1 MFSSSRAR
9 GEGRRGTAWSATR
22 RALRRLPG
30 RILITTLAAASLLI
44 PVGAAPASAAY
55 QPGEPPGVN
64 PGTPPWT
71 GQANP
76 IPDPPASF
84 DPTQSTLASIF
95 NADVAAGGTSYWFD
109 RILARPFSAG
119 DSTSLMTRGRA
130 LYMYTHNP
138 AVLGFAGR
146 GTGANGGG
154 GYAYRQPPTTGPAV
168 NLYTV
173 TLSSGSLTEDT
184 SQRVQYPSY
193 FSTVFNQPGLTVG
206 EKKFITDNDVAVT
219 DMTLTNTGSS
229 PQSITLT
236 AASPIATTASANG
249 TELTG
254 NVTLRYALSTFQ
266 ARMSGDGFTVSGN
279 NLTRTVNID
288 PGASV
293 SLKVQLGAISND
305 IPASA
310 TDYQRYRGYD
320 ANTAWLTQMYEYN
333 KFWVDNVPYL
343 DIPDKNV
350 EKISYY
356 RLWENRFNLFDGN
369 IPGNDYQ
376 FPTDLE
382 GALGY
387 NNQISLTVPMRLQD
401 LQFYRDPEYSYGPI
415 LSQGEESGCQAFHDQ
430 PGNTGNWNN
439 TYEQWTGEQAW
450 QAYLIHGGPK
460 SIVQQLAHYA
470 ECDLKGTLAKF
481 DTNHDNLIEYSS
493 GTLPGN
499 DADSVAF
506 GYYGTVGQ
514 DRTETSYWYS
524 EAKTAAA
531 EYTLLGNT
539 AKADEMNSIADGIQK
554 AILTNL
560 WASGPVTDSPASNG
574 PSCTD
579 TGPRVAGE
587 IGNAV
592 SLCGTNEYVTLPA
605 GIVSGL
611 HDFTVS
617 AWVNPRADT
626 AWSRVFD
633 FGTGTGV
640 YMFLTVSA
648 GGGPVRFAI
657 TTGGSG
663 AEQQLNAPSGQ
674 LPLNTWTHLA
684 VTLSG
689 TTGTLYINGNPV
701 ATNTNMTLNPS
712 SLGNTTNN
720 WIGKSQFGDPNLNA
734 AVDDFNIYS
743 RALSASEVATLA
755 GGQAGAGD
763 VADYK
768 FDEAS
773 GATAIDSSGSG
784 HDATIVPAPP
794 KPTITCPGNVFLQ
807 KDLATG
813 NLVCWKDQQ
822 NFTPFTD
829 RVAPDTS
836 EYTQALRY
844 YASPSDFPLFP
855 VYTADQADKAAEV
868 ACGSTCSA
876 LAGGSSNNFS
886 NINETLQA
894 RLFSTA
900 LRYYPSQ
907 YITPDMYW
915 QMIEWQAWN
924 EDINGN
930 NTLPDNN
937 EFFFNWNPTT
947 QTLGRSS
954 IHHDVLGSFN
964 WMMYQDVAGLQPRLD
979 DQVELWPIDMGLDHF
994 TIDNVSYHG
1003 ANLTVVWQKP
1013 GGTQYYQAA
1022 PMGYSLY
1029 VNGQRAFTVSDLEHV
1044 LYNSAN
1050 GQVSFP
1056 DGGGAQLNYQATV
1069 PLQAADQVNL
1079 SGNTRIVD
1087 SLQKAGVNLTPAAT
1101 AAGTGD
1107 NLAAGQ
1113 TASAS
1118 FTTTTP
1124 ASQATSPA
1132 NAVDGFTISGLP
1144 VVSGPY
1150 VGTNPIWGD
1159 LGSPNAQD
1167 WLQIDLGAQTTFN
1180 NVKLYF
1186 YNNKQFGSGGNTYR
1200 EPSAYTV
1207 QYYNGSAWVD
1217 APGQLFSPGAPAPN
1231 YNEVSFKPVTAQLV
1245 RVLMTRQTGFAVGVK
1260 EMQVFNTNPLAKG
1273 FWSNSNGQ
1281 AIISGGGTSST
1292 GVCDLS
1298 TSLRQYVP
1306 FQDLGAT
1313 ANCAQVASYVDSVMS
1328 AATCSGS
1335 SCNGMLKA
1343 QMLATALDVYLDDPA
1358 LASASVDLTGICT
1371 DTTCSATEDDSG
1383 AFGGA
1388 ASLTVSQILAY
1399 AAGQSSAGGG
1409 TWYGNVK
1416 ANQVMAKDVF
1426 QAISNQEASSP

>member
-1 MFSSSRAR
+1 MAL
-9 GEGRRGTAWSATR
+9 GAW
-22 RALRRLPG
+22 RRLPV
-30 RILITTLAAASLLI
+30 RIIVAGLTAVALVVPAGVAAH
-44 PVGAAPASAAY
+44 AAY
-55 QPGEPPGVN
+55 QPGEPPGIN
-64 PGTPPWT
+64 PGAPPWT

-76 IPDPPASF
+76 VPDPPASV
-84 DPTQSTLASIF
+84 DPGQSTLQAIF

-109 RILARPFSAG
+109 RLLARPFSAS

-154 GYAYRQPPTTGPAV
+154 GFAYRQPPTTGPAV
-168 NLYTV
+168 SLYTV
-173 TLSSGSLTEDT
+173 ALSSGALTEDT

-193 FSTVFNQPGLTVG
+193 FSAAFNSPGLTVG

-219 DMTLTNTGSS
+219 DLTLTNTGTAT
-229 PQSITLT
+229 QSITLT
-236 AASPIATTASANG
+236 AASPIATTPSADG
-249 TELTG
+249 TEVTG
-254 NVTLRYALSTFQ
+254 TVPLRYGLSTFQ
-266 ARMSGDGFTVSGN
+266 ARMSGDGFTASGTS
-279 NLTRTVNID
+279 LTRTVSID

-293 SLKVQLGAISND
+293 SLKVQLGAISAD

-310 TDYQRYRGYD
+310 TDYLRYRGYD

-333 KFWVDNVPYL
+333 AFWVNDVPYL

-415 LSQGEESGCQAFHDQ
+415 LSQGQESGCQSFHDN

-460 SIVQQLAHYA
+460 SIVAQLAQSA

-506 GYYGTVGQ
+506 GYYGTQPQ

-524 EAKTAAA
+524 EARTAAA
-531 EYTLLGNT
+531 EYTLLGNK
-539 AKADEMNSIADGIQK
+539 AKADEMNGIADNIQT

-560 WASGPVTDSPASNG
+560 WASGPVTDNPASG
-574 PSCTD
+574 GAPCTD
-579 TGPRVAGE
+579 TGARVPGE
-587 IGNAV
+587 IGNAL
-592 SLCGTNEYVTLPA
+592 SLCGTNEYVSLPA

-617 AWVNPRADT
+617 VWVNPRADT

-648 GGGPVRFAI
+648 GGGPARFAI
-657 TTGGSG
+657 TTGGGG
-663 AEQQLNAPSGQ
+663 AEQQINAPAGQ

-689 TTGTLYINGNPV
+689 TTGTLYVNGSPV
-701 ATNTNMTLNPS
+701 ATNANMTLNPA

-734 AVDDFNIYS
+734 TVDDFNIYS
-743 RALSASEVATLA
+743 RALPAAEIATLA

-773 GATAIDSSGSG
+773 GATATDSSGSG
-784 HDATIVPAPP
+784 HDATIVPAPVKQP
-794 KPTITCPGNVFLQ
+794 ITCPGNVFLQ

-822 NFTPFTD
+822 NFSPFID
-829 RVAPDTS
+829 RVPPDTS
-836 EYTQALRY
+836 QYTQALRY
-844 YASPSDFPLFP
+844 YATPGEFPLFP

-868 ACGSTCSA
+868 ACGSTCSP

-900 LRYYPSQ
+900 LRYYSSQ

-924 EDINGN
+924 EDIGGN
-930 NTLPDNN
+930 NQLPDNN
-937 EFFFNWNPTT
+937 EFYFNWNATS

-964 WMMYQDVAGLQPRLD
+964 WMMYQDVAGLQPRID
-979 DQVELWPIDMGLDHF
+979 NQVELWPIDMGLDHF
-994 TIDNVSYHG
+994 AVDNVSYHG
-1003 ANLTVVWQKP
+1003 ANLTIVWQKP

-1029 VNGQRAFTVSDLEHV
+1029 VNGRRAFTVSDLQHV
-1044 LYNSAN
+1044 VYDSLT
-1050 GQVSFP
+1050 GRVSFP
-1056 DGGGAQLNYQATV
+1056 DGGDAQVQFQAIA
-1069 PLQAADQVNL
+1069 PLLAADQVNL
-1079 SGNTRIVD
+1079 SGNARIVD
-1087 SLQKAGVNLTPAAT
+1087 SFQKAGVNLTAT
-1101 AAGTGD
+1101 APVAGTGV
-1107 NLAAGQ
+1107 NLAAGK
-1113 TASAS
+1113 TATAS
-1118 FTTTTP
+1118 FTTTSP
-1124 ASQATSPA
+1124 AAQATSPA
-1132 NAVDGFTISGLP
+1132 NAVDGFTTSGLP
-1144 VVSGPY
+1144 VVSGSY

-1159 LGSPNAQD
+1159 LGTPNAQD
-1167 WLQIDLGAQTTFN
+1167 WLQVDLGKPATFD

-1186 YNNKQFGSGGNTYR
+1186 YSNKQFGSGGNTYR

-1207 QYYNGSAWVD
+1207 QYYNGSAWAD
-1217 APGQLFSPGAPAPN
+1217 APGQLRSPGTPAPN
-1231 YNEVSFKPVTAQLV
+1231 YNEVSFRPVTAQLV
-1245 RVLMTRQTGFAVGVK
+1245 RVLVTPHAGFAVGVK
-1260 EMQVFNTNPLAKG
+1260 EMQVFNASPLGKG
-1273 FWSNSNGQ
+1273 FWANPVGLVT
-1281 AIISGGGTSST
+1281 ILTGGSSSA
-1292 GVCDLS
+1292 GVCDL
-1298 TSLRQYVP
+1298 TTALRQYAP
-1306 FQDLGAT
+1306 FQDLKAT
-1313 ANCAQVASYVDSVMS
+1313 ANCGQVALYVAAVM
-1328 AATCSGS
+1328 ATANCGGPG
-1335 SCNGMLKA
+1335 CNSMLKA
-1343 QMLATALDVYLDDPA
+1343 QLLAAALDAYVNDPA

-1371 DTTCSATEDDSG
+1371 DAAGCSTQDDSG

-1399 AAGQSSAGGG
+1399 AAGQSNVGGSS
-1409 TWYGNVK
+1409 WYGNVK
-1416 ANQVMAKDVF
+1416 ATQVMAVGVF
-1426 QAISNQEASSP
+1426 QAISNQEASSPA

>member
-1 MFSSSRAR
+1 MAR
-9 GEGRRGTAWSATR
+9 GAV
-22 RALRRLPG
+22 RRLPV
-30 RILITTLAAASLLI
+30 RIVIAGLAAMALLI
-44 PVGAAPASAAY
+44 PAGAPANAAY

-64 PGTPPWT
+64 PGIPPWT
-71 GQANP
+71 GQASP
-76 IPDPPASF
+76 VPDPPASL
-84 DPTQSTLASIF
+84 DPAHSTLQAIF
-95 NADVAAGGTSYWFD
+95 DADVAAGGTSYWFD
-109 RILARPFSAG
+109 RLLARPFSAS

-138 AVLGFAGR
+138 SVLGFAGR

-154 GYAYRQPPTTGPAV
+154 GYAYRQPPTAGPAV

-173 TLSSGSLTEDT
+173 TLSSGALTEDT

-193 FSTVFNQPGLTVG
+193 FSAVFSSPGLTVG
-206 EKKFITDNDVAVT
+206 EKKFITGNDVAVT
-219 DMTLTNTGSS
+219 DLTLTNTGSAA
-229 PQSITLT
+229 QSITLT
-236 AASPIATTASANG
+236 ATSPITTAPSADG
-249 TELTG
+249 SELTG
-254 NVTLRYALSTFQ
+254 TVSLRYALSTFQ
-266 ARMSGDGFTVSGN
+266 ARMSGDGFTASGTG
-279 NLTRTVNID
+279 LTRTVSID

-293 SLKVQLGAISND
+293 SLKVQLGSISGD

-310 TDYQRYRGYD
+310 ADYQRYRGYD
-320 ANTAWLTQMYEYN
+320 ANAAWLTQMLEYN
-333 KFWVDNVPYL
+333 AFWVDNVPYL

-369 IPGNDYQ
+369 IAGNDYQ
-376 FPTDLE
+376 FPADLE

-401 LQFYRDPEYSYGPI
+401 LQFYRDPEYSYGPV
-415 LSQGEESGCQAFHDQ
+415 LSQGQESGCQSFHDN

-460 SIVQQLAHYA
+460 SIVAQLARSA

-506 GYYGTVGQ
+506 GYYGTVPQ

-531 EYTLLGNT
+531 EYTLLGNR
-539 AKADEMNSIADGIQK
+539 AKADEMNAIADNIK
-554 AILTNL
+554 NAILGNL
-560 WASGPVTDSPASNG
+560 WASGPVTDNPASG
-574 PSCTD
+574 GASCTD
-579 TGPRVAGE
+579 TGARVPGK
-587 IGNAV
+587 IGNAI
-592 SLCGTNEYVTLPA
+592 SLCGTNEYVSLPA
-605 GIVSGL
+605 GVVSGL

-633 FGTGTGV
+633 FGTGTGT

-657 TTGGSG
+657 TTGGGG
-663 AEQQLNAPSGQ
+663 AEQQVTAPAGQ

-689 TTGTLYINGNPV
+689 TTGTLYINGSPV
-701 ATNTNMTLNPS
+701 AANANLTLTPS
-712 SLGNTTNN
+712 SLGNTTDN
-720 WIGKSQFGDPNLNA
+720 WIGRSQFGDPSLNA
-734 AVDDFNIYS
+734 NVDDFNIYS
-743 RALSASEVATLA
+743 RALPATDIATLA

-763 VADYK
+763 VADYA
-768 FDEAS
+768 FDEDS
-773 GATAIDSSGSG
+773 GATAVDSSGAG
-784 HDATIVPAPP
+784 HNATVVPAPV
-794 KPTITCPGNVFLQ
+794 KPSISCPGNVFLQ

-813 NLVCWKDQQ
+813 SLVCWKDQQ
-822 NFTPFTD
+822 NFAPFID
-829 RVAPDTS
+829 RVPPDTGQ
-836 EYTQALRY
+836 YTQALRY
-844 YASPSDFPLFP
+844 YANSSEFPLFP
-855 VYTADQADKAAEV
+855 VYTANQADKAAET
-868 ACGSTCSA
+868 ACGPACSP
-876 LAGGSSNNFS
+876 LASGSSNNFS

-900 LRYYPSQ
+900 LRFYPSP
-907 YITPDMYW
+907 YITADMYW

-924 EDINGN
+924 EDIGGN
-930 NTLPDNN
+930 NQLPDNN
-937 EFFFNWNPTT
+937 EFFFTWDPAT
-947 QTLGRSS
+947 QTLGRSG

-964 WMMYQDVAGLQPRLD
+964 WMLYQDVAGLQPRMD
-979 DQVELWPIDMGLDHF
+979 NQVELWPIDMGLDHF
-994 TIDNVSYHG
+994 ATDNVSYHG

-1029 VNGQRAFTVSDLEHV
+1029 VNGRRAFTASDLQHV
-1044 LYNSAN
+1044 VYDSLT
-1050 GQVSFP
+1050 GRVSFP
-1056 DGGGAQLNYQATV
+1056 DGGDAKLLYRAIA
-1069 PLQAADQVNL
+1069 PLLAADQVNL
-1079 SGNTRIVD
+1079 SGNARIAD
-1087 SLQKAGVNLTPAAT
+1087 SFQKAGVNLTAT
-1101 AAGTGD
+1101 APVAGTAV
-1107 NLAAGQ
+1107 NLAAGK

-1118 FTTTTP
+1118 FTTTSP
-1124 ASQATSPA
+1124 ASQATDPA
-1132 NAVDGFTISGLP
+1132 NAVDGFTTSGLP
-1144 VVSGPY
+1144 VVSGSY

-1167 WLQIDLGAQTTFN
+1167 WLQADLAAPKTFDN
-1180 NVKLYF
+1180 MKLYF
-1186 YNNKQFGSGGNTYR
+1186 YSNKQFGSGGNTYW

-1217 APGQLFSPGAPAPN
+1217 APGQLRSPGTAAPN
-1231 YNEVSFKPVTAQLV
+1231 YNEVSFRPVTAQLV

-1260 EMQVFNTNPLAKG
+1260 EMQVFNANPLGKG
-1273 FWSNSNGQ
+1273 FWSNLTGL
-1281 AIISGGGTSST
+1281 ATILRGGSSSA
-1292 GVCDLS
+1292 GVCDLT
-1298 TSLRQYVP
+1298 TSLRQYAP
-1306 FQDLGAT
+1306 FQDLKPT
-1313 ANCAQVASYVDSVMS
+1313 ANCGQVARYVASVMLG
-1328 AATCSGS
+1328 ANCGRPG
-1335 SCNGMLKA
+1335 CNAELKA
-1343 QMLATALDVYLDDPA
+1343 QMLAAALDADVSDPA
-1358 LASASVDLTGICT
+1358 LASASVDLTGICAGAG
-1371 DTTCSATEDDSG
+1371 TCSATEDDSG

-1399 AAGQSSAGGG
+1399 AAGQSSVGGSS
-1409 TWYGNVK
+1409 WYGNVK
-1416 ANQVMAKDVF
+1416 ADQVLAKDVF
-1426 QAISNQEASSP
+1426 QAISSQEVSSPATT

>member
-1 MFSSSRAR
+1 MLSRAR
-9 GEGRRGTAWSATR
+9 ERGPARPTSRGARRG
-22 RALRRLPG
+22 LPA
-30 RILITTLAAASLLI
+30 RIVIAVLAASALLV
-44 PVGAAPASAAY
+44 PVAAPANAAH
-55 QPGEPPGVN
+55 QPGELPGVN
-64 PGTPPWT
+64 PGIPPWT

-76 IPDPPASF
+76 VPDPPASF
-84 DPTQSTLASIF
+84 TPGQSTLQAIF

-109 RILARPFSAG
+109 RMLARPFSAS
-119 DSTSLMTRGRA
+119 DSSSLMTRGRA

-154 GYAYRQPPTTGPAV
+154 GYTYRQPPTTSNV

-173 TLSSGSLTEDT
+173 SLSRGALTEDT

-193 FSTVFNQPGLTVG
+193 YSAVFNQPGLTVG
-206 EKKFITDNDVAVT
+206 EKKFITGNDVAVT
-219 DMTLTNTGSS
+219 DLTLTNTGTVA
-229 PQSITLT
+229 QSITLT
-236 AASPIATTASANG
+236 ASSPIATTPSADG
-249 TELTG
+249 TEVTG
-254 NVTLRYALSTFQ
+254 SVSLRYALTTFQ
-266 ARMSGDGFTVSGN
+266 ARMSGDGFTASGTG
-279 NLTRTVNID
+279 LTRAVSID

-293 SLKVQLGAISND
+293 SLKVQLGAIASE

-310 TDYQRYRGYD
+310 ADYQRYRGYD
-320 ANTAWLTQMYEYN
+320 ASTAWLTQMYEYN
-333 KFWVDNVPYL
+333 SFWVNNVPYL

-415 LSQGEESGCQAFHDQ
+415 LSQGQESGCQSFHDN

-439 TYEQWTGEQAW
+439 TYEQWTGQQAW
-450 QAYLIHGGPK
+450 QAYLVHGGPK
-460 SIVQQLAHYA
+460 SIVAQLAQYA

-506 GYYGTVGQ
+506 GYFSTVPQ

-524 EAKTAAA
+524 EARTAAA
-531 EYTLLGNT
+531 EYTLLGNK
-539 AKADEMNSIADGIQK
+539 AKADEMNGIADGIQK

-560 WASGPVTDSPASNG
+560 WASGPVTDNPASGG

-579 TGPRVAGE
+579 TGARVPGK
-587 IGNAV
+587 IGNAI
-592 SLCGTNEYVTLPA
+592 SLCGTNEYVALPA

-648 GGGPVRFAI
+648 GGGPARFAI
-657 TTGGSG
+657 TAGGGG
-663 AEQQLNAPSGQ
+663 AEQQINAPAGQ

-689 TTGTLYINGNPV
+689 TTGTLYINGQPV
-701 ATNTNMTLNPS
+701 GTNANMTLTPS

-720 WIGKSQFGDPNLNA
+720 WIGRSQFGDPNLNA
-734 AVDDFNIYS
+734 TVDDFNLYG
-743 RALSASEVATLA
+743 RALSAADIAALA
-755 GGQAGAGD
+755 GGQPGAGD
-763 VADYK
+763 VADYA
-768 FDEAS
+768 FDEDS
-773 GATAIDSSGSG
+773 GATAIDSSSSG
-784 HDATIVPAPP
+784 HNATVVPAPA
-794 KPTITCPGNVFLQ
+794 KPSITCPGNVFLQ

-813 NLVCWKDQQ
+813 SLVCWKDQQ
-822 NFTPFTD
+822 NFAPFID
-829 RVAPDTS
+829 RVPPDTS
-836 EYTQALRY
+836 QYTQALRY
-844 YASPSDFPLFP
+844 YASPGDFPLFP
-855 VYTADQADKAAEV
+855 VYTADQADKAAET
-868 ACGSTCSA
+868 ACGSACSP

-900 LRYYPSQ
+900 LRFYPSP

-924 EDINGN
+924 EDIGGN
-930 NTLPDNN
+930 NQLPDNN
-937 EFFFNWNPTT
+937 EFFFNWDPAA
-947 QTLGRSS
+947 QTLGRSG

-964 WMMYQDVAGLQPRLD
+964 WMMYQDVAGLQPRTD
-979 DQVELWPIDMGLDHF
+979 NQVELWPIEMGLDHF
-994 TIDNVSYHG
+994 AVDNVSYHG
-1003 ANLTVVWQKP
+1003 ANMTVVWQKP
-1013 GGTQYYQAA
+1013 GGTQYYPAA

-1029 VNGQRAFTVSDLEHV
+1029 VNGRRAFTVSDLQHV
-1044 LYNSAN
+1044 VYDSLT
-1050 GQVSFP
+1050 GRVSFP
-1056 DGGGAQLNYQATV
+1056 DGGDVQVLFRTIA
-1069 PLQAADQVNL
+1069 PLAAADQVKV
-1079 SGNTRIVD
+1079 SGNARIVD
-1087 SLQKAGVNLTPAAT
+1087 SFQKAGVNLTAT
-1101 AAGTGD
+1101 APVAGTGV
-1107 NLAAGQ
+1107 NLAAGK

-1118 FTTTTP
+1118 FTATTP
-1124 ASQATSPA
+1124 ASQATDPA
-1132 NAVDGFTISGLP
+1132 NAVDGFTTSGLP
-1144 VVSGPY
+1144 VVSGSY

-1167 WLQIDLGAQTTFN
+1167 WLQVDLGKPTTFD

-1186 YNNKQFGSGGNTYR
+1186 YSNKQFGSGGNTYR

-1207 QYYNGSAWVD
+1207 QYYNGSAWAD
-1217 APGQLFSPGAPAPN
+1217 APGQLRGPGTPAPN
-1231 YNEVSFKPVTAQLV
+1231 YNEVAFRPVTAQLV

-1260 EMQVFNTNPLAKG
+1260 EMQVFNASPLGKG
-1273 FWSNSNGQ
+1273 FWTGL
-1281 AIISGGGTSST
+1281 AGLATILSGGST
-1292 GVCDLS
+1292 AAGVCDLA
-1298 TSLRQYVP
+1298 TSLRQYAP
-1306 FQDLGAT
+1306 FQDLKAT
-1313 ANCAQVASYVDSVMS
+1313 ANCGQVALYVAAVMLTANCGHS
-1328 AATCSGS
+1328 N
-1335 SCNGMLKA
+1335 CNPMLKA
-1343 QMLATALDVYLDDPA
+1343 QMLAAALDAYVNDPA
-1358 LASASVDLTGICT
+1358 LASASVDLTGICASAA
-1371 DTTCSATEDDSG
+1371 CSATEDDSG

-1399 AAGQSSAGGG
+1399 AAGQANVGGG

-1416 ANQVMAKDVF
+1416 ASQVMAGDVF
-1426 QAISNQEASSP
+1426 QAISSQEASSPAAG